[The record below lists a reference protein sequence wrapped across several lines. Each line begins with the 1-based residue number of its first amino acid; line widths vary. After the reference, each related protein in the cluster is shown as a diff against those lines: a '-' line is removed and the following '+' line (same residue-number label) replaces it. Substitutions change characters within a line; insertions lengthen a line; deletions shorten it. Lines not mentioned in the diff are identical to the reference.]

1 MNPNISSTD
10 NGKSALSDA
19 AGVHGGPLDQD
30 THLRTRR
37 EQGDEL
43 ISPVGSSAE
52 GAEILND
59 LLRGE
64 MSAVEAYDLAIASM
78 PRGDVARALRSL
90 RDNHDHRVS
99 LLRDRVR
106 AYGIDPPPSSGAWGV
121 VATTLQ
127 RAADLLGPGAALIL
141 LEEGEKHG
149 LRRYSADRI
158 AYDLDTCEWV
168 QATLLPAQEETER
181 LCRDLVSWGG

>member
-1 MNPNISSTD
+1 MNPNTSS
-10 NGKSALSDA
+10 SDT
-19 AGVHGGPLDQD
+19 AGVHSGPLDQD
-30 THLRTRR
+30 MHVRVRMER
-37 EQGDEL
+37 GEEL
-43 ISPVGSSAE
+43 IGPVGSFAE
-52 GAEILND
+52 GADILND

-90 RDNHDHRVS
+90 RDDHDHRVS

-106 AYGIDPPPSSGAWGV
+106 AYGLDPPPSSGAWGV

-149 LRRYSADRI
+149 LRRYSAERV
-158 AYDLDTCEWV
+158 AYDLDTREWV
-168 QATLLPAQEETER
+168 HATLLPAQEETER